1 MLIPL
6 AYHKGYE
13 VRINGEKAQV
23 NEALSGFMSV
33 TLVSG
38 ENRIEL
44 TYHTPGL
51 RQGLGI
57 SVFGLC
63 AAGLLLWKRKRITAY
78 KGRCCKIAGAL
89 PYLWL
94 LGMIAVIYIMPM
106 LVARGGW
113 K

>member
-13 VRINGEKAQV
+13 VRINGKKAQV
-23 NEALSGFMSV
+23 NEALGGFMSV

-38 ENRIEL
+38 ENRVEL
-44 TYHTPGL
+44 IYHTPGL
-51 RQGLGI
+51 RLGLGI
-57 SVFGLC
+57 GVLGLG
-63 AAGLLLWKRKRITAY
+63 AAGLLLWKRKRVAAY
-78 KGRCCKIAGAL
+78 KGRGYKIAGVL
-89 PYLWL
+89 PYLWIV
-94 LGMIAVIYIMPM
+94 GMIAVIYIMPM